1 MRLSQLLI
9 QIGYSGLRADEIRFF
24 MGVVLTRIGMVRIHH
39 DGFFLKEQWCSHIRR
54 QTVGTVSS
62 MVTCHL
68 VIRQTT
74 SSSLPSLGF
83 TKMTND

>member
-39 DGFFLKEQWCSHIRR
+39 DGFFFE
-54 QTVGTVSS
+54 GT
-62 MVTCHL
+62 MVFPHTAPNCWY
-68 VIRQTT
+68 
-74 SSSLPSLGF
+74 SF
-83 TKMTND
+83 